1 MFDAVRTYLDQI
13 ALEMDQIPAARKA
26 VLDGLAEFYRSSPSK
41 AFNFICTHNSRRSHL
56 GQIWGAAACDYHGID
71 RIASFSG
78 GTEATAMNPR
88 IVAALKR
95 VGLQVDGASGE
106 NPRYAVR
113 WSDGEGV
120 TCWSKTYFDNAN
132 PSRDFCAVMTCTD
145 ADQGCP
151 VVLGA
156 AARISLP
163 FIDPKVSDESPS
175 EALTYDARCR
185 QIAREMLYAFGQV

>member
-1 MFDAVRTYLDQI
+1 MFDAVRTYLDQV
-13 ALEMDQIPAARKA
+13 ALELDQIPAERKA
-26 VLDGLAEFYRSSPSK
+26 ILDGLTEFYRSSPTT

-56 GQIWGAAACDYHGID
+56 GQIWGAASCDYHGIS

-78 GTEATAMNPR
+78 GTQATTMNRR
-88 IVAALKR
+88 IVAALER
-95 VGLQVDGASGE
+95 VGLEVEGSPGE

-113 WSDGEGV
+113 WSDEAGV
-120 TCWSKTYFDNAN
+120 TCWSKTYADPAN
-132 PSRDFCAVMTCTD
+132 PASGFCAVMTCTD
-145 ADQGCP
+145 ADEGCP

-156 AARISLP
+156 AARIALP
-163 FIDPKVSDESPS
+163 FIDPKVSDDTPS

>member
-13 ALEMDQIPAARKA
+13 ALELDQIPAERKA
-26 VLDGLAEFYRSSPSK
+26 MLDGLTEFYCSSPTK

-56 GQIWGAAACDYHGID
+56 GQIWGAAACDYHGIS

-78 GTEATAMNPR
+78 GTQATAMNPR
-88 IVAALKR
+88 IVAALER
-95 VGLQVDGASGE
+95 VGFEVVGSPGE

-113 WSDGEGV
+113 WSDEAGV
-120 TCWSKTYFDNAN
+120 TCWSKTYADPAN
-132 PSRDFCAVMTCTD
+132 PASGFCAVMTCTD
-145 ADQGCP
+145 ADEDCP

-156 AARISLP
+156 AARIALP
-163 FIDPKVSDESPS
+163 FIDPKVSDDTPS

-185 QIAREMLYAFGQV
+185 QIAREILYAFGQV

>member
-1 MFDAVRTYLDQI
+1 MFDAVRTYLDQV
-13 ALEMDQIPAARKA
+13 ALELDQIPAERKA
-26 VLDGLAEFYRSSPSK
+26 ILDGLTEFYRSSPTT

-56 GQIWGAAACDYHGID
+56 GQIWGAASCDYHGIS

-78 GTEATAMNPR
+78 GTQATTMNRR
-88 IVAALKR
+88 IVAALER
-95 VGLQVDGASGE
+95 VWLEVEGSPGE

-113 WSDGEGV
+113 WSDEAGV
-120 TCWSKTYFDNAN
+120 TCWSKTYADPAN
-132 PSRDFCAVMTCTD
+132 PASGFCAVMTCTD
-145 ADQGCP
+145 ADEGCP

-156 AARISLP
+156 AARIALH
-163 FIDPKVSDESPS
+163 FIDPKVSDDTPS

>member
-13 ALEMDQIPAARKA
+13 ALELDQIPAERKA
-26 VLDGLAEFYRSSPSK
+26 VLDGLAEFYRSSESK

-56 GQIWGAAACDYHGID
+56 GQIWGAAACDYHGIA

-88 IVAALKR
+88 IVGALER
-95 VGLQVDGASGE
+95 VGLVVEGTPGE

-113 WSDGEGV
+113 WSTSEGV
-120 TCWSKTYFDNAN
+120 TCWSKTYSDPAN
-132 PSRDFCAVMTCTD
+132 PASDFCAVMTCTD
-145 ADQGCP
+145 ADEGCP

-163 FIDPKVSDESPS
+163 FIDPKVSDDTPS

>member
-13 ALEMDQIPAARKA
+13 ALELDQIPAERKA
-26 VLDGLAEFYRSSPSK
+26 VLDGLAEFYRSSESK

-56 GQIWGAAACDYHGID
+56 GQIWGAVVCDYLGIA
-71 RIASFSG
+71 RMASFSG

-88 IVAALKR
+88 IVAALER
-95 VGLQVDGASGE
+95 VGLVVAGTPGE

-113 WSDGEGV
+113 WSTDEGV
-120 TCWSKTYFDNAN
+120 TCWSKTYSDPAN
-132 PSRDFCAVMTCTD
+132 PASDFCAVMTCTD
-145 ADQGCP
+145 ADEGCP

-163 FIDPKVSDESPS
+163 FIDPKVSDDTPS

-185 QIAREMLYAFGQV
+185 QIAREMLHAFGQV